1 MRALKHSRRRR
12 RSLYLQK
19 VAISG
24 GHTVHVLHDFQRSAR
39 WDVHVGATTLD
50 RAAFHGSSGSVVWT
64 ASMALIEWLS
74 AAPDRLR
81 FVVGASILELGS
93 GVGFL
98 GTALRK
104 LGASRVL
111 LTDLEKQLR
120 QIRCNLAANRDIDA
134 TRGGSPAP
142 SVVGGGCELESVVRC
157 CSFEWGCDF
166 PAKVRACHWDLIIGC
181 DIVYALDQ
189 VEPLADTLAALL
201 VRGGSRRSKA
211 DGVGG
216 VSRTR
221 VLLALPDRDDF
232 GYRRRNK
239 TSGEWSPV
247 SDDFKL

>member
-104 LGASRVL
+104 LGAARVL

-120 QIRCNLAANRDIDA
+120 QIRRNLAANREIEV
-134 TRGGSPAP
+134 TRGG
-142 SVVGGGCELESVVRC
+142 V
-157 CSFEWGCDF
+157 
-166 PAKVRACHWDLIIGC
+166 
-181 DIVYALDQ
+181 
-189 VEPLADTLAALL
+189 PLHL
-201 VRGGSRRSKA
+201 
-211 DGVGG
+211 
-216 VSRTR
+216 
-221 VLLALPDRDDF
+221 
-232 GYRRRNK
+232 
-239 TSGEWSPV
+239 W
-247 SDDFKL
+247 